1 MSHYQKTPLNSLNIF
16 SIPNIQNAITGS
28 QYVNYYPVSD
38 LTEGAPIEFNI
49 FGNGQDYIALQ
60 DTLLF
65 LRVKI
70 VDADGKKLKPTS
82 KVGFINIP
90 LQSLWSQVDV
100 SFNQK
105 LVTPSSTNYGYKAY
119 ISTLLN
125 YGKQAQRTQLS
136 SELFYK
142 DSPLAMDETNTITGS
157 NTGLLYRAQYT
168 KESKSVDLQGALHID
183 AFKTDRLLL
192 NGIDIRLK
200 LWRSA
205 TPFVLIS
212 PEDKSNFKVIIQEAV
227 LKMHKIKVNP
237 AIAIMHA
244 QLLKSVNAKY
254 PIMRS
259 DLKTISLPKG
269 SQQVNI
275 DDLFHSYI
283 PNKLIITMVTSVAMN
298 GNYTKNPFN
307 FQNFDVNSIAVYV
320 NGESLPTRPMKI
332 NYNGNKST
340 DANYVEAYQS
350 LFMGNGKLGQD
361 CGLNIT
367 RNDFVSGYALYLFNL
382 SNLQD
387 EWYLKQ
393 GNTRLEIQYAKPLPE
408 TISLIAYGEFPQF
421 IEIDSARNIILQ

>member
-28 QYVNYYPVSD
+28 QYANYYPVSD

-105 LVTPSSTNYGYKAY
+105 LVTSSSTNYGYKAY

-157 NTGLLYRAQYT
+157 NTG
-168 KESKSVDLQGALHID
+168 
-183 AFKTDRLLL
+183 F
-192 NGIDIRLK
+192 
-200 LWRSA
+200 
-205 TPFVLIS
+205 FVPS
-212 PEDKSNFKVIIQEAV
+212 
-227 LKMHKIKVNP
+227 
-237 AIAIMHA
+237 
-244 QLLKSVNAKY
+244 
-254 PIMRS
+254 
-259 DLKTISLPKG
+259 T
-269 SQQVNI
+269 
-275 DDLFHSYI
+275 
-283 PNKLIITMVTSVAMN
+283 
-298 GNYTKNPFN
+298 
-307 FQNFDVNSIAVYV
+307 VY
-320 NGESLPTRPMKI
+320 
-332 NYNGNKST
+332 
-340 DANYVEAYQS
+340 
-350 LFMGNGKLGQD
+350 
-361 CGLNIT
+361 
-367 RNDFVSGYALYLFNL
+367 
-382 SNLQD
+382 
-387 EWYLKQ
+387 
-393 GNTRLEIQYAKPLPE
+393 
-408 TISLIAYGEFPQF
+408 
-421 IEIDSARNIILQ
+421 